1 MVEAGKLPSMSRTTY
16 TLLVRENE
24 SNEGIIAEVRAD
36 GTIEESTRLS
46 YGDFGLTAIRDG
58 WLPNERR
65 TEVEAD
71 VRTVQL
77 QTQRNGEGF
86 SFRVLGDGET
96 IAEQRIMDDEWRV
109 AAVR

>member
-1 MVEAGKLPSMSRTTY
+1 MADGAERPAMSRTTY
-16 TLLVRENE
+16 TLVVREGAG
-24 SNEGIIAEVRAD
+24 NEGIIGEVRAD

-46 YGDFGLTAIRDG
+46 YGDFGLTAIRDD

-71 VRTVQL
+71 VRTVRL
-77 QTQRNGEGF
+77 QTERNGEGF

-96 IAEQRIMDDEWRV
+96 IAEQRISDDEWRV